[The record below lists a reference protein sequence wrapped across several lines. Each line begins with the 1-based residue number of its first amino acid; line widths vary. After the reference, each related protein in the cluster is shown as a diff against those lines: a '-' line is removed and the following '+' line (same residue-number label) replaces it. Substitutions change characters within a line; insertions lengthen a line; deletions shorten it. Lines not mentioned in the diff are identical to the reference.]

1 VVAWTGPSGYSLLEE
16 GNIMTAVAQTDTD
29 FAFAGLDTPAA
40 PAVEHPAFA
49 AQASGASDPLGALA
63 GLLGTWKGHGFNAIW
78 RPHHPAAQQ
87 DRFLE
92 LNMTDETIVFTR
104 INGPIPNRG
113 LAMHD
118 INMFGLTYMQ
128 QISESSTGAGLH
140 IEPGIWAT
148 VPHTTDPNEPASVVR
163 MASIPHGTTIL
174 AQGVAEVHP
183 GGPQN
188 IPDTNILPFFFGSPA
203 PANGDFNSVEQ
214 TFTELNLSQPTPFR
228 FTAPGVTQNI
238 VKNPNSVLQSALQAS
253 LQGTSMKSRT
263 FLHVATSHSIINNG
277 GGTSNTAFLSAS
289 ANPPG
294 GNAKATQVEA
304 TFWIETIAGTGGQ
317 PDKHQLQYTQLV
329 MLDFNGIHWP
339 HVTVGTLVR
348 Q

>member
-1 VVAWTGPSGYSLLEE
+1 
-16 GNIMTAVAQTDTD
+16 MTVSAQTDPD
-29 FAFAGLDTPAA
+29 FAFAGLDTPGAPTAKVVDAA
-40 PAVEHPAFA
+40 AVA
-49 AQASGASDPLGALA
+49 AGAPDPLGALA
-63 GLLGTWKGHGFNAIW
+63 ALAGTWTGHGFNAIW
-78 RPHHPAAQQ
+78 RPHNPASPQ

-92 LNMTDETIVFTR
+92 LNMTDETLALTR

-113 LAMHD
+113 LAMPD
-118 INMFGLTYMQ
+118 IDMFGLTYMQ
-128 QISESSTGAGLH
+128 QISETSTGAGLH

-148 VPHTTDPNEPASVVR
+148 VPHTTDPNEPPSVVR
-163 MASIPHGTTIL
+163 MASIPHGTVVL

-183 GGPQN
+183 GGPQH
-188 IPDTNILPFFFGSPA
+188 IPDNNILPFFFGQPA
-203 PANGDFNSVEQ
+203 PANSDFDTVAQ
-214 TFTELNLSQPTPFR
+214 TFTELNLSQPTQFR
-228 FTAPGVTQNI
+228 FVAPGVTQDI
-238 VKNPNSVLQSALQAS
+238 VKNPNSVLQQALQTS

-263 FLHVATSHSIINNG
+263 FLNVSTTHSLIKDG
-277 GGTSNTAFLSAS
+277 GGTANTAFLAAS
-289 ANPPG
+289 GNPPG

-339 HVTVGTLVR
+339 HVTVGTLVK

>member
-1 VVAWTGPSGYSLLEE
+1 VTP
-16 GNIMTAVAQTDTD
+16 IIQTDSD
-29 FAFAGLDTPAA
+29 FAFAGLDTPEVPPPAA
-40 PAVEHPAFA
+40 VPAVGGP
-49 AQASGASDPLGALA
+49 DPLGALA
-63 GLLGTWKGHGFNAIW
+63 ALEGTWQGHGFNAIW
-78 RPHHPAAQQ
+78 RPHNPPSQ

-92 LNMTDETIVFTR
+92 LNMTDETLIFTR

-118 INMFGLTYMQ
+118 IQMFGLTYLQ

-140 IEPGIWAT
+140 IEPGIWAS
-148 VPHTTDPNEPASVVR
+148 VPHTTDPNVPPSVVR
-163 MASIPHGTTIL
+163 MASIPHGTVVL

-188 IPDTNILPFFFGSPA
+188 IPDNNILPFFFGSPP
-203 PANGDFNSVEQ
+203 PANTDFNSVAQ
-214 TFTELNLSQPTPFR
+214 TFTELKLSTPTTFR
-228 FTAPGVTQNI
+228 FVAPGVTQQI
-238 VKNPNSVLQSALQAS
+238 VKNPNSVLQAALATS

-263 FLHVATSHSIINNG
+263 FLNVSTTHNIVKAG
-277 GGTSNTAFLSAS
+277 GGTANTAFLAS
-289 ANPPG
+289 SGNPPG
-294 GNAKATQVEA
+294 GNARASQVNA

-339 HVTVGTLVR
+339 HVTVGTL
-348 Q
+348 QKQ

>member
-1 VVAWTGPSGYSLLEE
+1 V
-16 GNIMTAVAQTDTD
+16 TAITRTDPD
-29 FAFAGLDTPAA
+29 FAFAGLDTPEA
-40 PAVEHPAFA
+40 PAA
-49 AQASGASDPLGALA
+49 AIRALGGPDPLGALA
-63 GLLGTWKGHGFNAIW
+63 GLEGSWKGHGFNAIW
-78 RPHHPAAQQ
+78 RPHNPPSQ

-92 LNMTDETIVFTR
+92 LNMTDETLVFTR

-140 IEPGIWAT
+140 IEPGIWAN
-148 VPHTTDPNEPASVVR
+148 VPQTTDPNVPPSVVR
-163 MASIPHGTTIL
+163 MASIPHGTVVL

-188 IPDTNILPFFFGSPA
+188 IPDNNILPFFFGSPQ
-203 PANGDFNSVEQ
+203 PANSDFNSVAQ
-214 TFTELNLSQPTPFR
+214 TFTELTLSTPTPFR
-228 FTAPGVTQNI
+228 FVAPGVTQAI
-238 VKNPNSVLQSALQAS
+238 VKNPNSVLQTALASS

-263 FLHVATSHSIINNG
+263 FLNVSTTHNIVKAGG
-277 GGTSNTAFLSAS
+277 GGTANTAFLAAS
-289 ANPPG
+289 GNPPG
-294 GNAKATQVEA
+294 GNARAAQVNA

-339 HVTVGTLVR
+339 HVTVGTL
-348 Q
+348 QKQ